1 MTPAPMTAPPS
12 LLRRLADWHLLAPVV
27 AAVLLALTW
36 GSKPGLA
43 LDAVL
48 AVALVGAILA
58 AVHHAEVVAEKVG
71 EPFGSLILAVA
82 VTVIEVGLIVML
94 MSGGADATLARD
106 TVFAAV
112 MTTTNLIVGLAI
124 VAAVGAH
131 KKAAGVPG
139 GQAWFNPEGASG
151 ALATTLVVTV
161 LCLVLPSVTTS
172 ARGPVF
178 TSSQLAFAGIFSLVA
193 YLLFV
198 VTQTVK
204 HRDFFLPVDRHGKVL
219 DDDDHHTPP
228 SGRETATSL
237 VLLLVA
243 LVSVVGLAK
252 LISPALEKG
261 VAALGLPAAF
271 VGVIISLVVL
281 APETLAAVNNA
292 RAGRLQISLNL
303 AYGSAMA
310 SVGLTIPVLAAISLL
325 GTLDLEL
332 GLSPLHMALLALTAV
347 VSTLTVM
354 SGRVVRLHGG
364 LHLVIAAAFVFLSAM
379 P

>member
-1 MTPAPMTAPPS
+1 MTTSTATRPIVRH
-12 LLRRLADWHLLAPVV
+12 LLDWHVMMPLV
-27 AAVLLALTW
+27 AAVLLAVNW
-36 GSKPGLA
+36 GTKPSYLM
-43 LDAVL
+43 DAVL

-58 AVHHAEVVAEKVG
+58 AVHHAEVVAERVG

-94 MSGGADATLARD
+94 MSGGGEATLARD

-112 MTTTNLIVGLAI
+112 MITTNLIVGLAI
-124 VAAVGAH
+124 VAAVGTHRAES
-131 KKAAGVPG
+131 PG
-139 GQAWFNPEGASG
+139 GSAWFNPEGAGG

-172 ARGPVF
+172 SPGPVF
-178 TSSQLAFAGIFSLVA
+178 TPSQLAFAGIFSLVA
-193 YLLFV
+193 YILFV

-204 HRDFFLPVDRHGKVL
+204 NRDFFLPVDRNGDVL
-219 DDDDHHTPP
+219 DANEHHTPP
-228 SGRETATSL
+228 TSRAAW
-237 VLLLVA
+237 VSVGLLMVA

-261 VAALGLPAAF
+261 VAAVGLPAPF
-271 VGVIISLVVL
+271 VGVVISLVVL
-281 APETLAAVNNA
+281 APETLAAVKNA
-292 RAGRLQISLNL
+292 RSGRLQISLNL

-310 SVGLTIPVLAAISLL
+310 SVGLTIPVLAAISLFASL
-325 GTLDLEL
+325 ELEL

-347 VSTLTVM
+347 VSVLTVM
-354 SGRVVRLHGG
+354 RGRVVRLHGG